1 MQQRVTANGSAAY
14 SRANCAVVTKSV
26 LRRTTLAPEKYD
38 PSSILLD
45 IAQGRINKGWKRMQT
60 STANEEFMRNDRV
73 SFVVTSTPSMTYVV
87 EDEVDTL

>member
-1 MQQRVTANGSAAY
+1 
-14 SRANCAVVTKSV
+14 
-26 LRRTTLAPEKYD
+26 
-38 PSSILLD
+38 
-45 IAQGRINKGWKRMQT
+45 MQT